1 MKMVLLRTL
10 ALALFASSARSI
22 PSDVLC
28 NSKLLA
34 YDFAQKLMPE
44 RSGDGLAS
52 VALGLGVFPGNKTC
66 VPGGGSGHHPS
77 PPGPPPPPRPVV
89 PHGSCSALMPGL
101 NLVYGWHGDPKAV
114 PQTKDAASCEAL
126 CKSQHNCTYGTW
138 HDETTGAFKNHCIL
152 MSDNRYNTHRQ
163 TGHTSFLCN
172 MTASLSVVPD
182 PNPES
187 IWWAE
192 EERRLDLQPKRHT
205 GWREEVPLL
214 PTEEETAGGAVYVDA
229 NKGSDSAAGTIDA
242 PLKTIQ
248 AAVDKVGTAG
258 GGSVFLRAGVFFLSQ
273 TVTISH
279 SGVTI
284 APYKQE
290 EVIVS
295 GGVQITP
302 KWTKIPGTTGLAE
315 SSGSNGQAPPPP
327 KAPVDTYVTSVPQG
341 LTFLELFNASTARL
355 IPARN
360 PDGNSELAPQESNY
374 HFSGTTLT
382 APVFSPVSARAS
394 RLIAFERALLR
405 KRDILPRL
413 RPRKASDRQR
423 HMPWLC
429 RQK

>member
-1 MKMVLLRTL
+1 MKMALLRSL
-10 ALALFASSARSI
+10 ALAAFAPSAAAI
-22 PSDVLC
+22 PADILC

-34 YDFAQKLMPE
+34 YDFAEMLMPE

-52 VALGLGVFPGNKTC
+52 VALGLGVFPANKTC
-66 VPGGGSGHHPS
+66 VPDGGGGGHHPS

-101 NLVYGWHGDPKAV
+101 NLVYGWHGSIATV
-114 PQTKDAASCEAL
+114 PTTKDAASCEAL

-138 HDETTGAFKNHCIL
+138 HDENQGQFKNRCLL

-163 TGHTSFLCN
+163 AGHTSFLCN
-172 MTASLSVVPD
+172 MTGSISVVPD

-214 PTEEETAGGAVYVDA
+214 PTEEEAGGAAVYVDA
-229 NKGSDSAAGTIDA
+229 NKGSDSAAGTIGA
-242 PLKTIQ
+242 PLKSIQ
-248 AAVDKVGTAG
+248 AAVDKVGAAG

-284 APYKQE
+284 APYQQE
-290 EVIVS
+290 EVVVS

-315 SSGSNGQAPPPP
+315 SSGSNGQPQLPP
-327 KAPVDTYVTSVPQG
+327 KAPVDTYVSSVPQG
-341 LTFLELFNASTARL
+341 LSFLELFNASTARL

-382 APVFSPVSARAS
+382 AQVLSQGSVRVT
-394 RLIAFERALLR
+394 
-405 KRDILPRL
+405 
-413 RPRKASDRQR
+413 
-423 HMPWLC
+423 
-429 RQK
+429 